1 MPNPNTLPSYHYQD
15 IQIPDASL
23 QSQFQQYWV
32 TGQYSQALSLLSTN
46 ATQLQGKAFIADL
59 INILSSGVLSLET
72 SYNNGVPVFLSNL
85 ATQYSTLISNFIS
98 KGVWSASVQ
107 YTSFNF
113 VLYNSEVYMCI
124 SEPPVGTLPT
134 DTTYWLYLGLQG
146 EQGAPGVDVNMRYTW
161 NSANTYNPNDLV
173 VYGEN
178 IYVALVQNTNVTPG
192 SDSSTWGIFITITPG
207 QISVGTTAP
216 NNPVQNMVWFETQVD
231 PLAQTATTPLV
242 GQFYRYNTDISDW
255 EEMYPNVLFRWL
267 DLYEDYAPSAIEV
280 NINIQ
285 PSQWQNQQFAY
296 SYPTLTD
303 TSFVQIYPAS
313 GITAVQYAMYNTL
326 SISISGTTITLST
339 SMTAPTS
346 DVPIIIKIQ

>member
-15 IQIPDASL
+15 IQIPDTLL
-23 QSQFQQYWV
+23 QQQLQQYWSNS
-32 TGQYSQALSLLSTN
+32 QYSEALSLLSTN

-59 INILSSGVLSLET
+59 INILSSGVLDLET
-72 SYNNGVPVFLSNL
+72 RYNTAVPVFLSSL

-98 KGVWSASVQ
+98 QGTWNASVQ
-107 YTSFNF
+107 YTPFNF
-113 VLYNSEVYMCI
+113 VVYNSEVYMCI
-124 SEPPVGTLPT
+124 SQPPTGTVPT
-134 DTTYWLYLGLQG
+134 DTTYWLYLGLRG
-146 EQGAPGVDVNMRYTW
+146 EQGAPGIDVNMRYTW

-173 VYGEN
+173 VYGTN
-178 IYVALVQNTNVTPG
+178 IYVALVQNTGVTPG
-192 SDSSTWGIFITITPG
+192 SDSNTWGIFIATAPG
-207 QISVGTTAP
+207 QINVGTAAP
-216 NNPVQNMVWFETQVD
+216 SKYVQNTVWFQTQVD
-231 PLAQTATTPLV
+231 PLTQTTNTPLV

-267 DLYEDYAPSAIEV
+267 DGYENYVPSAVEV

-285 PSQWQNQQFAY
+285 PSYWQNQQFTY

-326 SISISGTTITLST
+326 SISVNDTTITLST
-339 SMTAPTS
+339 SMTTPTS

>member
-23 QSQFQQYWV
+23 QQQLQQYWA

-59 INILSSGVLSLET
+59 INILSSGVLDLET
-72 SYNNGVPVFLSNL
+72 RYNTAVPVFLSNL

-98 KGVWSASVQ
+98 RGTFSTSVQ
-107 YTSFNF
+107 YTLFNF
-113 VLYNSEVYMCI
+113 VVYNSEVYMCI
-124 SEPPVGTLPT
+124 SQPPIGTLPT
-134 DTTYWLYLGLQG
+134 DTTYWLYLGLRG
-146 EQGAPGVDVNMRYTW
+146 EQGAPGIDVNMRYTW

-173 VYGEN
+173 VYGTN
-178 IYVALVQNTNVTPG
+178 IYVALVQNTGVTPG
-192 SDSSTWGIFITITPG
+192 SDSNTWGIFIATTPG
-207 QISVGTTAP
+207 QINVGTAAP
-216 NNPVQNMVWFETQVD
+216 SKYVQNTVWFQTQVD
-231 PLAQTATTPLV
+231 PLTQTTNTPLV

-267 DLYEDYAPSAIEV
+267 DGYENYVPSAVEV

-285 PSQWQNQQFAY
+285 PSYWQNQQFTY

-326 SISISGTTITLST
+326 SISVNDTTITLST
-339 SMTAPTS
+339 SMTTPTS

>member
-15 IQIPDASL
+15 IQIPDTSL
-23 QSQFQQYWV
+23 RSQLQQYWS
-32 TGQYSQALSLLSTN
+32 TSQYSEALSLLSTN

-59 INILSSGVLSLET
+59 INILSSGVLNLET
-72 SYNNGVPVFLSNL
+72 RYNTAVPVFLSNL
-85 ATQYSTLISNFIS
+85 ATQYATLISNFIS
-98 KGVWSASVQ
+98 KGTWNASAQ
-107 YTSFNF
+107 YTPFNF
-113 VLYNSEVYMCI
+113 VVYNSEVYMCI
-124 SEPPVGTLPT
+124 SQPPTGTVPT
-134 DTTYWLYLGLQG
+134 DTTYWLYLGLRG
-146 EQGAPGVDVNMRYTW
+146 EQGAPGIDVNMRYTW
-161 NSANTYNPNDLV
+161 NRANTYNPNDLV
-173 VYGEN
+173 VYGTN
-178 IYVALVQNTNVTPG
+178 IYVALVQNTGVTPG
-192 SDSSTWGIFITITPG
+192 SDSNIWGIFIATSPG
-207 QISVGTTAP
+207 RINVGTTAP
-216 NNPVQNMVWFETQVD
+216 SNPVQNEVWFQTQVD

-267 DLYEDYAPSAIEV
+267 DGYEDYVPSAVEV

-285 PSQWQNQQFAY
+285 PSYWQNQQFTY

-326 SISISGTTITLST
+326 SISVSGTTITLST
-339 SMTAPTS
+339 SMTTPTS

>member
-23 QSQFQQYWV
+23 QQQLQQYWA

-59 INILSSGVLSLET
+59 INILSSGVLDLET
-72 SYNNGVPVFLSNL
+72 RYNTAVPVFLSSL

-98 KGVWSASVQ
+98 QGTWNASVQ
-107 YTSFNF
+107 YAPFNF
-113 VLYNSEVYMCI
+113 VVYNSEVYMCI
-124 SEPPVGTLPT
+124 SQPPTGTVPT
-134 DTTYWLYLGLQG
+134 DTTYWLYLGLRG
-146 EQGAPGVDVNMRYTW
+146 EQGAPGIDVNMRYTW

-173 VYGEN
+173 VYGTN
-178 IYVALVQNTNVTPG
+178 IYVALVQNTGVTPG
-192 SDSSTWGIFITITPG
+192 SDSNTWGIFIATAPG
-207 QISVGTTAP
+207 QINVGTAAP
-216 NNPVQNMVWFETQVD
+216 SKYVQNTVWFQTQVD
-231 PLAQTATTPLV
+231 PLTQTTNTPLV

-255 EEMYPNVLFRWL
+255 EEMYPNILFRWL
-267 DLYEDYAPSAIEV
+267 DRYENYVPSAVEV

-285 PSQWQNQQFAY
+285 PSYWQNQQFTY

-326 SISISGTTITLST
+326 SISVNDTTITLST
-339 SMTAPTS
+339 SMTTPTS

>member
-23 QSQFQQYWV
+23 QQQLQQYWA

-59 INILSSGVLSLET
+59 INILSSGVLDLET
-72 SYNNGVPVFLSNL
+72 RYNTAVPVFLSSL

-98 KGVWSASVQ
+98 QGTWNASVQ
-107 YTSFNF
+107 YTPFNF
-113 VLYNSEVYMCI
+113 VVYNSEVYMCI
-124 SEPPVGTLPT
+124 SQPPTGTVPT
-134 DTTYWLYLGLQG
+134 DTTYWLYLGLRG
-146 EQGAPGVDVNMRYTW
+146 EQGAPGIDVNMRYTW

-173 VYGEN
+173 VYGTN
-178 IYVALVQNTNVTPG
+178 IYVALVQNTGVTPG
-192 SDSSTWGIFITITPG
+192 SDSNTWGIFIATAPG
-207 QISVGTTAP
+207 QINVGAAAP
-216 NNPVQNMVWFETQVD
+216 SKYVQNTVWFQTQVD
-231 PLAQTATTPLV
+231 PLTQTTNTPLV

-267 DLYEDYAPSAIEV
+267 DGYENYVPSAVEV

-285 PSQWQNQQFAY
+285 PSYWQNQQFTY

-326 SISISGTTITLST
+326 SISVSGTTITLST
-339 SMTAPTS
+339 SMTTPTS

>member
-23 QSQFQQYWV
+23 QQQLQQYWAI
-32 TGQYSQALSLLSTN
+32 GQYSQALSLLSTN

-59 INILSSGVLSLET
+59 INILSSGVLDLET
-72 SYNNGVPVFLSNL
+72 RYNTAVPVFLSSL

-98 KGVWSASVQ
+98 QGTWNASVQ
-107 YTSFNF
+107 YTPFNF
-113 VLYNSEVYMCI
+113 VVYNSEVYMCI
-124 SEPPVGTLPT
+124 SQPPTGTVPT
-134 DTTYWLYLGLQG
+134 DTTYWLYLGLRG
-146 EQGAPGVDVNMRYTW
+146 EQGAPGIDVNMRYTW

-173 VYGEN
+173 VYGTN
-178 IYVALVQNTNVTPG
+178 IYVALVQNTGVTPG
-192 SDSSTWGIFITITPG
+192 SDSNTWGIFIATAPG
-207 QISVGTTAP
+207 QINVGTAAP
-216 NNPVQNMVWFETQVD
+216 SKYVQNTVWFQTQVD
-231 PLAQTATTPLV
+231 PLTQTTNTPLV

-267 DLYEDYAPSAIEV
+267 DGYENYVPSAVEV

-285 PSQWQNQQFAY
+285 PSYWQNQQFTY

-326 SISISGTTITLST
+326 SISVSGTTITLST
-339 SMTAPTS
+339 SMTTPTS

>member
-23 QSQFQQYWV
+23 QQQLQQYWA

-59 INILSSGVLSLET
+59 INILSSGVLDLET
-72 SYNNGVPVFLSNL
+72 RYNTAVPVFLSSL

-98 KGVWSASVQ
+98 QGTWNASVQ
-107 YTSFNF
+107 YTPFNF
-113 VLYNSEVYMCI
+113 VVYNSEVYMCI
-124 SEPPVGTLPT
+124 SQPPTGTVPT
-134 DTTYWLYLGLQG
+134 DTTYWLYLGLRG
-146 EQGAPGVDVNMRYTW
+146 EQGAPGIDVNMRYTW

-173 VYGEN
+173 VYGTN
-178 IYVALVQNTNVTPG
+178 IYVALVQNTGVTPG
-192 SDSSTWGIFITITPG
+192 SDSNTWGIFIATTPG
-207 QISVGTTAP
+207 QINVGTAAP
-216 NNPVQNMVWFETQVD
+216 SKYVQNTVWFQTQVD
-231 PLAQTATTPLV
+231 PLTQTTNTPLV

-267 DLYEDYAPSAIEV
+267 DGYENYVPSAVEV

-285 PSQWQNQQFAY
+285 PSYWQNQQFTY

-326 SISISGTTITLST
+326 SISVSGTTITLST
-339 SMTAPTS
+339 SMTTPTS